1 MQYAQEL
8 QKTTTKKNPTK
19 KPTTTTTLTVWV
31 QMAFPGEYSTH
42 SVEGDG
48 LRND

>member
-1 MQYAQEL
+1 MPR
-8 QKTTTKKNPTK
+8 TWGKKK
-19 KPTTTTTLTVWV
+19 MTVWV
-31 QMAFPGEYSTH
+31 QMAFPGEYSTD

>member
-1 MQYAQEL
+1 MQYAQDL
-8 QKTTTKKNPTK
+8 GKGKKK
-19 KPTTTTTLTVWV
+19 KQPTTLTVWV
-31 QMAFPGEYSTH
+31 QMAFPGEYRIN